1 MIGQRIIAVA
11 LLPLACIAQQI
22 PIVGIP
28 TSNGQAPPPRK
39 NINDFHS
46 QGGPEWDLFI
56 LGLAS
61 LQEQSETDPL
71 SYFQLMGTLAPLTSH
86 WRSVYVTEFA
96 NPLRL
101 LGIHGAPYKSWNG
114 VEGVKAGGYGGYCCH
129 GDVCFG
135 LWHRPF
141 LSLYEQTLNTHVQR
155 IASNYRGQNAAA
167 YQAAAQ
173 RVRFPYWDWAVDA
186 KLPPSVTM
194 KTISVTT
201 PQGKQTVRNPLYSY
215 KFRRPFSELGMP
227 NDSIAARF
235 TETKRAPQDNGSEN
249 IDGINAE
256 LERYGGTLRSQVYNV
271 FSQTITFEQ
280 MATDSFPGSS
290 FESPHNTVHNIAGSG
305 GHLMWLDW
313 SAFDPAFALHHCN
326 VDRLVA
332 LWQTI
337 NHETTV
343 FNGSVR
349 TNGQFAT
356 APGSFTAD
364 SPLKP
369 FYASTRPGDF
379 HTTRTVA
386 DITRLGYTYPELLPP
401 AGEAVATREDLGR
414 LVSSRV
420 NALYGSGVVV
430 AQSEDAPTGTSRS
443 VRRRRSDAGGAD
455 GIGIPDRKMRNGRAR
470 NKDRTGA
477 RRDYQLLVKATREL
491 LELPCRIHVFVG
503 DQPVGQV
510 SLMASPTSG
519 LSFTVLPLAEVLAER
534 GIDDWSEYAVL
545 PMLEKELKVE
555 VRKYDGTKISARS
568 VPGLDLEVQSRTYTP
583 KKNNYEFPKFHTPKK
598 VAMPVAML

>member
-1 MIGQRIIAVA
+1 MIGRRILAVA
-11 LLPLACIAQQI
+11 LLPLACMAQQI

-28 TSNGQAPPPRK
+28 SSNGQAPPPRK

-46 QGGPEWDLFI
+46 EGGPEWDLFI

-71 SYFQLMGTLAPLTSH
+71 SYFQLM
-86 WRSVYVTEFA
+86 
-96 NPLRL
+96 
-101 LGIHGAPYKSWNG
+101 GIHGAPYKSWNG

-155 IASNYRGQNAAA
+155 IAGSYRGQNAAA

-194 KTISVTT
+194 KTISITT

-215 KFRRPFSELGMP
+215 KFRRSFSDLGMP
-227 NDSIAARF
+227 NDRIAARF
-235 TETKRAPQDNGSEN
+235 TETKRGPQDNGSEN

-271 FSQTITFEQ
+271 FSQTTTFEQ
-280 MATDSFPGSS
+280 MATDSFRGSS
-290 FESPHNTVHNIAGSG
+290 FESPHNTVHNIAGAG

-326 VDRLVA
+326 IDRLVA
-332 LWQTI
+332 LWQAI
-337 NHETTV
+337 NHDKTV
-343 FNGSVR
+343 FNGSVH

-386 DITRLGYTYPELLPP
+386 DVTRLGYTYPELLSP
-401 AGEAVATREDLGR
+401 AGEAVGTREELGR

-420 NALYGSGVVV
+420 NALYGNGVVV

-443 VRRRRSDAGGAD
+443 VRRRSGGAD
-455 GIGIPDRKMRNGRAR
+455 GIPERKFRNGKAR

-477 RRDYQLLVKATREL
+477 RRDYQLLVQATREL

-534 GIDDWSEYAVL
+534 GIEDWNEHAVL

-583 KKNNYEFPKFHTPKK
+583 KKSNYEFPKFHTPNK
-598 VAMPVAML
+598 VSMRFATL

>member
-1 MIGQRIIAVA
+1 MIGRRILAAA

-28 TSNGQAPPPRK
+28 PSDGQAPPPRK
-39 NINDFHS
+39 NINDLQS

-71 SYFQLMGTLAPLTSH
+71 SYFQLM
-86 WRSVYVTEFA
+86 
-96 NPLRL
+96 
-101 LGIHGAPYKSWNG
+101 GIHGAPYKSWNG

-155 IASNYRGQNAAA
+155 IAGSYRGQNAAA

-194 KTISVTT
+194 KTISITT
-201 PQGKQTVRNPLYSY
+201 PQGIQTIRNPLYSY
-215 KFRRPFSELGMP
+215 KFRRSFSDLGMP

-235 TETKRAPQDNGSEN
+235 TETKRGPQNNGSEN

-271 FSQTITFEQ
+271 FSQTITYEQ

-313 SAFDPAFALHHCN
+313 SAFDPAL
-326 VDRLVA
+326 LVA
-332 LWQTI
+332 LWQAI
-337 NHETTV
+337 NHEKTV

-369 FYASTRPGDF
+369 FYASTSPGDF

-401 AGEAVATREDLGR
+401 AGEDVSTKEDLGR
-414 LVSSRV
+414 LVRSRV
-420 NALYGSGVVV
+420 NALYGNGVVV
-430 AQSEDAPTGTSRS
+430 AQSEDAPAGSKS
-443 VRRRRSDAGGAD
+443 VRRRAD
-455 GIGIPDRKMRNGRAR
+455 GIPERKIRNGKAR

-477 RRDYQLLVKATREL
+477 RRDYQLLVQATRDL
-491 LELPCRIHVFVG
+491 LELPCRIQVFVG

-510 SLMASPTSG
+510 SLMASPTTG
-519 LSFTVLPLAEVLAER
+519 VSFSVLPLAEVLAER
-534 GIDDWSEYAVL
+534 GIDDWSERAVL

-555 VRKYDGTKISARS
+555 VRTYDGTKISARS

-583 KKNNYEFPKFHTPKK
+583 KKNNYEFPKFHTPNK
-598 VAMPVAML
+598 VSMRVAAV